1 MIMSLLFAYLFS
13 TANEASIYFLIVR
26 KHEFSIVLKQ
36 IKKFFIFCT
45 LCNLLLDPFQSAYQ
59 QPGMFCFQFWI
70 HLLHFPA
77 KSFNRV
83 IQVTFKVL
91 FDVGLR
97 LFPLVFLAEVQAWL
111 IIASVHY
118 VPENCDGVEGQ

>member
-45 LCNLLLDPFQSAYQ
+45 LCNLLLDPF
-59 QPGMFCFQFWI
+59 
-70 HLLHFPA
+70 
-77 KSFNRV
+77 
-83 IQVTFKVL
+83 
-91 FDVGLR
+91 
-97 LFPLVFLAEVQAWL
+97 
-111 IIASVHY
+111 
-118 VPENCDGVEGQ
+118 